1 MRARAMR
8 VMKAKDKAPR
18 IRVGS
23 IETKVKTHRI
33 INISIVIFL
42 CGPSYNC
49 MSFIFLAILSLF
61 GCFWFFLGT
70 QSLEVEKYVS
80 IRKQGTTQLMN
91 KIGRKADRE
100 LTKNM

>member
-1 MRARAMR
+1 MRARAMK

-23 IETKVKTHRI
+23 VETKVKMHSI
-33 INISIVIFL
+33 INSSIVLFL

-49 MSFIFLAILSLF
+49 MSFIFLVILLLF
-61 GCFWFFLGT
+61 GCLWMFSGT
-70 QSLEVEKYVS
+70 WSLEVGKSVS
-80 IRKQGTTQLMN
+80 IEKQRTTQLMN
-91 KIGRKADRE
+91 KIGRKGDKE

>member
-18 IRVGS
+18 IKVGS
-23 IETKVKTHRI
+23 IETKVKMHWI
-33 INISIVIFL
+33 ININIVIFL

-49 MSFIFLAILSLF
+49 MSFIFLVIFSIS

-70 QSLEVEKYVS
+70 Q
-80 IRKQGTTQLMN
+80 
-91 KIGRKADRE
+91 IGS
-100 LTKNM
+100 